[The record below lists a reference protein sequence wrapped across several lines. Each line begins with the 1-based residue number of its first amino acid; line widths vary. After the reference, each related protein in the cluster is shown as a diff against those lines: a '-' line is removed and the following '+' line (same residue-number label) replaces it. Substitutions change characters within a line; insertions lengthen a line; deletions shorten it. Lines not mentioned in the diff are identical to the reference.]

1 MRAPLFLVL
10 GLIVGALGTTL
21 FQRSLPPPPGT
32 EAEKIAEL
40 ERTLERDR
48 LRIAALEATEA
59 NAAARREKLAASGRR
74 SIFEDL
80 KAGREVDLNDMF
92 NASKPFL
99 HEVSPLFERLRRLD
113 SKQRIERAVADL
125 SKRYHLTESQQE
137 SLRQWLDEQAIKE
150 SGNLTEVTGRPD
162 STLMD
167 YAKAHRDFHPLEEV
181 DSFMEQ
187 TLQGDALAQY
197 KQERLAERVNRVQ
210 YEAERRVEQLN
221 SIVELDDAQQDQVF
235 ALMARGSKDF
245 DPSMQFEGL
254 GDDRAA
260 IPPGQSRDDA
270 ILAVL
275 RPDQRATYEAGR
287 QKARDEA
294 TREMAEVGIKL
305 PDDWDFFEW

>member
-1 MRAPLFLVL
+1 MRAPLFVVL
-10 GLIVGALGTTL
+10 GLVVGALGTTL
-21 FQRSLPPPPGT
+21 FQRSLPPPAGT

-59 NAAARREKLAASGRR
+59 NAATRREKLAASGRR
-74 SIFEDL
+74 SIFDDL
-80 KAGREVDLNDMF
+80 KAGRPVDLNDMF

-99 HEVSPLFERLRRLD
+99 HEVSPLFERLRRLE

-125 SKRYHLTESQQE
+125 TQRYDLTESQQE
-137 SLRQWLDEQAIKE
+137 SLKQWLDDQAIKE
-150 SGNLTEVTGRPD
+150 SGKIAEVTGRAD

-167 YAKAHRDFHPLEEV
+167 YAKAHHDFHSMEEV
-181 DSFMEQ
+181 DSFMQQ
-187 TLQGDALAQY
+187 TLQGEALAEYQ
-197 KQERLAERVNRVQ
+197 KERLAERVNRVQ
-210 YEAERRVEQLN
+210 YEAERRVEQLDAM
-221 SIVELDDAQQDQVF
+221 VGLDEAQQDQVF

-254 GDDRAA
+254 GNDRAA

-275 RPDQRATYEAGR
+275 RPEQRTTYEAGR
-287 QKARDEA
+287 QHARDEA

-305 PDDWDFFEW
+305 PDDWDLFEW